1 MTRMTLEN
9 IRDRG
14 WNTKQLYLFW
24 NFVCERHHIWRRRVL
39 DGMSPPWTGDPIL
52 SQYFFTNV
60 YRQLDKGTIY
70 YFQQVI
76 RGHEEDASLNDLI
89 FNTLIYRLFNR
100 IETFEYLGFTP
111 HGKWHF
117 SEKAQLLEKYQDT
130 EQKVFTDA
138 FTVTGS
144 KFGNYDSKVWNICY
158 LIDTLQDRV
167 SEYAQQVRRAS
178 SMEKVFKLT
187 EQLPGFG
194 AFLAY
199 EITIDLNYWLTRFSE
214 DDFVNIGPGCL
225 EGIRYIFGAKTDKK
239 QAEKYLR
246 ELRVHQR
253 DFFQMF
259 SLDFPFLMVEGE
271 QVELSLRNIE
281 HSLCEA
287 SKYFRVR
294 TGVKADGRRTSART
308 RRFRTK

>member
-1 MTRMTLEN
+1 MFVMRPSSGTLRKALSTELLPLSRRASEPRLPKPSKIELSVYTMTRMTLEN

-24 NFVCERHHIWRRRVL
+24 NFVCERHHIWNRRVL

-52 SQYFFTNV
+52 NQYFFTNV

-138 FTVTGS
+138 FTV
-144 KFGNYDSKVWNICY
+144 K
-158 LIDTLQDRV
+158 
-167 SEYAQQVRRAS
+167 
-178 SMEKVFKLT
+178 
-187 EQLPGFG
+187 
-194 AFLAY
+194 
-199 EITIDLNYWLTRFSE
+199 
-214 DDFVNIGPGCL
+214 IG
-225 EGIRYIFGAKTDKK
+225 R
-239 QAEKYLR
+239 
-246 ELRVHQR
+246 
-253 DFFQMF
+253 
-259 SLDFPFLMVEGE
+259 
-271 QVELSLRNIE
+271 
-281 HSLCEA
+281 
-287 SKYFRVR
+287 
-294 TGVKADGRRTSART
+294 
-308 RRFRTK
+308 